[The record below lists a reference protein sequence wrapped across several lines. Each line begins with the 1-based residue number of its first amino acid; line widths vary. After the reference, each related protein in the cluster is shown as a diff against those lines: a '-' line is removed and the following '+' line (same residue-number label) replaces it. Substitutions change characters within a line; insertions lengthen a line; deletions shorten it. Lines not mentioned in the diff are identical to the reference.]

1 MPTNDSASGTVQYQ
15 RQRDIYTLA
24 LTNGSVD
31 VASLARRFN
40 VTTETIRRD
49 LSELQERQLLR
60 RVHGGAVPFERR
72 DHEPMI
78 DARGMLNAEEKLR
91 IGREAVREVPL
102 SGSVIVDSG
111 STGERLAQVFP
122 VDRTVHVITNSL
134 STATTLARRGVTTLT
149 VIGGRVQTNTL
160 AMVDAAAVEAVRE
173 LSVDVVF
180 ISCDGL
186 SFSRGLTTP
195 YSDESRLKRAMI
207 ESARRV
213 VAIVDQSKLG
223 NDQLFSFAAL
233 DDLDVL
239 VTDRRA
245 DDAAVQAIEAHGVE
259 VRRV

>member
-1 MPTNDSASGTVQYQ
+1 MTSTEPGSGTVQYQ
-15 RQRDIYTLA
+15 RQREIYELA
-24 LTNGSVD
+24 LASGSVD
-31 VASLARRFN
+31 VAALARQFS

-49 LSELQERQLLR
+49 LSDLQDRQLLR

-91 IGREAVREVPL
+91 IGREAIAEVP
-102 SGSVIVDSG
+102 SRGSVIIDSG
-111 STGERLAQVFP
+111 STGQRLAEVFP
-122 VDRTVHVITNSL
+122 VDRDVHVITNSL
-134 STATTLARRGVTTLT
+134 ITASILGRRGLRSLT

-160 AMVDAAAVEAVRE
+160 AMVDIVAVEAVAK

-186 SFSRGLTTP
+186 SFTRGLTTP
-195 YSDESRLKRAMI
+195 YSDESRLKRTMI

-223 NDQLFSFAAL
+223 NDQLFAFAEF
-233 DDLDVL
+233 DDIDVL
-239 VTDRRA
+239 ITDRRA
-245 DDAAVQAIEAHGVE
+245 DEAAVRAIAAHGVE
-259 VRRV
+259 VRCA